1 MGLRAAF
8 VRMLSRGA
16 EDPVD
21 PDELV
26 ELVTVPHFE
35 GQLVVAE
42 MRVNGIDAIATDE
55 LNMVTRTATDSR
67 ISVRRADL
75 DAAHAVLQD
84 RFSHEVETD
93 S

>member
-8 VRMLSRGA
+8 VRMLSREA

-55 LNMVTRTATDSR
+55 LNMVTRTATDAR

-75 DAAHAVLQD
+75 DAARSVLQD